1 MVLVINAPGP
11 VNLNRLSVLPRRRMT
26 HHGKKRKTR
35 RGFYPAGRGHLE
47 WVLAERITAVLPA
60 AAPNL
65 LDWESLRLHGG
76 RDEGA
81 RFPSCP
87 VAGLS

>member
-1 MVLVINAPGP
+1 
-11 VNLNRLSVLPRRRMT
+11 MT

-35 RGFYPAGRGHLE
+35 RGIYPGWCGHLE
-47 WVLAERITAVLPA
+47 RVLAERITAALPA

-65 LDWESLRLHGG
+65 LDLESLRLHGG